1 LEQTSCGQIASVD
14 EGKQPPGRP
23 LTVEE
28 VDHRIERL
36 RGVFAQGFLS
46 KDEFE
51 RVKRHI
57 LERSQRARAAS
68 GRG

>member
-1 LEQTSCGQIASVD
+1 MD
-14 EGKQPPGRP
+14 EGKQPPGGP

-28 VDHRIERL
+28 ANHWIERL

-51 RVKRHI
+51 QVKRHI
-57 LERSQRARAAS
+57 LERAQRARTAR

>member
-1 LEQTSCGQIASVD
+1 MDLA
-14 EGKQPPGRP
+14 KQPRAET

-28 VDHRIERL
+28 ADHRIEQL

-46 KDEFE
+46 KDEFK

-57 LERSQRARAAS
+57 LERAQRARAAS